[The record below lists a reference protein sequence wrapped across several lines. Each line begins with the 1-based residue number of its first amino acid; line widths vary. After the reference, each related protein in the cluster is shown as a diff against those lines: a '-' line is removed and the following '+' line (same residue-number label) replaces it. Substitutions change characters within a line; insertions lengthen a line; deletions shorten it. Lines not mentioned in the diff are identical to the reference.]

1 MDKTY
6 NIYCDESC
14 HLENDKQIAMVLG
27 SVWCPFSKREEISKR
42 IREIKQ
48 KNNMSSNFEIKWTKV
63 SEGNLRLYMDIID
76 YFFDDDDLC
85 FRGLVIPDK
94 NILDHKRFNQ
104 THDEWYY
111 KMYFL
116 LLKMIF
122 ESSNKYNVYIDI
134 KDTTGN
140 AKVTKL
146 HEILCNSAYDY
157 SHNIIQ
163 KIQRIHSHES
173 EQLQIADLIIGALSY
188 LFRGLRAN
196 QAKLKLIERIKQRTQ
211 LTLTKNTLPKEKKF
225 NLLIWDKKEG
235 YE

>member
-1 MDKTY
+1 
-6 NIYCDESC
+6 
-14 HLENDKQIAMVLG
+14 
-27 SVWCPFSKREEISKR
+27 
-42 IREIKQ
+42 
-48 KNNMSSNFEIKWTKV
+48 MSSNFEIKWTKV

-85 FRGLVIPDK
+85 FRGVVIPDK

>member
-27 SVWCPFSKREEISKR
+27 SVWCPLSKREEISKR

-85 FRGLVIPDK
+85 FRGLVIPNK
-94 NILDHKRFNQ
+94 NTLDHKKFNQ

-122 ESSNKYNVYIDI
+122 EPGNKYNVYIDI

-140 AKVTKL
+140 TKVVKL
-146 HEILCNSAYDY
+146 HKILCNSAYDY

-163 KIQRIHSHES
+163 KIQRIQSHES
-173 EQLQIADLIIGALSY
+173 EQLQMADLIIGGLSY
-188 LFRGLRAN
+188 LFRDLKNN

-211 LTLTKNTLPKEKKF
+211 LTLTKNTLPKAKKF

-235 YE
+235 CE